1 MSKLK
6 RLASPKF
13 WPIERKTRKYVV
25 KPKPGP
31 HSLEKSMPLGIILR
45 DVLHYAETMKE
56 AKEILLKGNVKVDG
70 TARKEHNFPAGL
82 MDVLTIGDE
91 NYRILAGRRG
101 LYLKNISEKEAGI
114 KLLRIKNKTAAKKG
128 KIQVNFHDGS
138 NKLFTAEDKLAESR
152 TGDTFV
158 FNIQN
163 RNVEKV
169 IRYDRGNLGMIVEGK
184 NVGVVGKIRKIIVT
198 KSSKPNMV
206 TLDAKEKIAIPKD
219 FVFVIGEDK
228 PVIEVGD

>member
-13 WPIERKTRKYVV
+13 WPIERKKKRYVV

-31 HSLEKSMPLGIILR
+31 HSLEKSLPLGIIIR
-45 DVLHYAETMKE
+45 DVLHYAENMKE
-56 AKEILLKGNVKVDG
+56 AKEILLQGNIKIDG
-70 TARKEHNFPAGL
+70 IVRKEHNFPAGL
-82 MDVLTIGDE
+82 MDVLALGDE
-91 NYRILAGRRG
+91 NYRILAGKRG
-101 LYLKNISEKEAGI
+101 LYLKKISETEARI

-138 NKLFTAEDKLAESR
+138 NKLFAAGDKLAKSS

-158 FNIQN
+158 VNIEN
-163 RNVEKV
+163 KNVEKV
-169 IRYDRGNLGMIVEGK
+169 IKYDKGNLGIIIEGK
-184 NVGVVGKIRKIIVT
+184 NVGVIGKIRKIIVT
-198 KSSKPNMV
+198 KSPKPNMV
-206 TLDAKEKIAIPKD
+206 TLEGKEKIAVPKD

-228 PVIEVGD
+228 PVIDLE

>member
-13 WPIERKTRKYVV
+13 WPIERKKKRYVV

-31 HSLEKSMPLGIILR
+31 HSLEKSLPLGIIIR
-45 DVLHYAETMKE
+45 DVLHYAENMKE
-56 AKEILLKGNVKVDG
+56 AKEILLQGNIKIDG
-70 TARKEHNFPAGL
+70 IVRKEHNFPAGL
-82 MDVLTIGDE
+82 MDVLALGDE
-91 NYRILAGRRG
+91 NYRILAGKRG
-101 LYLKNISEKEAGI
+101 LYLKKISETEARI

-138 NKLFTAEDKLAESR
+138 NKLFAAEDKLAKSS

-158 FNIQN
+158 VNIEN
-163 RNVEKV
+163 KNVEKV
-169 IRYDRGNLGMIVEGK
+169 IKYDKGNLGIIVEGK
-184 NVGVVGKIRKIIVT
+184 NVGVIGKIRKLIVT
-198 KSSKPNMV
+198 KSPKPNMV
-206 TLDAKEKIAIPKD
+206 TLEGKEKIAVPKD

-228 PVIEVGD
+228 PVIDVE